1 MNAPMI
7 LPWVAHKAGISQEL
21 TLKLWRRAASE
32 SELRL
37 GSCRGQE
44 YYQLVNETFLSL
56 VEDESCAEHP
66 LSAPSLAWAW
76 RQQRRISRLSMM
88 ATQNLW
94 NEWLNAWQDFIGSA
108 RLPRPA

>member
-44 YYQLVNETFLSL
+44 YYRLVNETFLSL
-56 VEDESCAEHP
+56 VEDESCAEP
-66 LSAPSLAWAW
+66 CLSVPSLAWAW
-76 RQQRRISRLSMM
+76 RQQHRISRLSMM
-88 ATQNLW
+88 AAQNLW
-94 NEWLNAWQDFIGSA
+94 NEWIDAWQDCIRST